1 MLIVMG
7 AHATADDVARVCKK
21 IEDLGFKPHP
31 MPGASRTAIGLTG
44 NPGPVEPGFFENMP
58 GVVELIEVTHP
69 YKLVSR
75 ELKPDNTR
83 IQVGDVT
90 IGGDDIVVMAG
101 PCAVESEEQTL
112 RIAEKVRAQG
122 AHIFRGGAFKPRTSP
137 YSFHGLGLQGLQILA
152 KAREY
157 TGMPIVTEAI
167 DAESLDMVDEYA

>member
-7 AHATADDVARVCKK
+7 AHATPEDVERVCKK

-75 ELKPDNTR
+75 ELRRDNTE
-83 IQVGDVT
+83 IQVGDVV
-90 IGGDDIVVMAG
+90 IGGKDVVVIAG
-101 PCAVESEEQTL
+101 PCAVESEEQTI

-122 AHIFRGGAFKPRTSP
+122 AQSSAAAPLNLEPR
-137 YSFHGLGLQGLQILA
+137 
-152 KAREY
+152 
-157 TGMPIVTEAI
+157 PIASM
-167 DAESLDMVDEYA
+167 ALD